1 MTQEKVVRVIG
12 YYRDPGYI
20 ERVAGAL
27 RKLLMDI
34 NWIQGR
40 KVSDDGLYEIYLG
53 VPYTNNFDIAIQ
65 NLSKTVD
72 VEKVEVLEDAVVTT
86 YVIKR
91 DGSVV
96 RGEPFEAKEYDI
108 VVFKPSFSK
117 VTTLSWGSVSG
128 KNIY

>member
-20 ERVAGAL
+20 ERVVGAF
-27 RKLLMDI
+27 RKLLMDV

-40 KVSDDGLYEIYLG
+40 KISDDGLYEIYLG

-72 VEKVEVLEDAVVTT
+72 VERVEILEDAVITT
-86 YVIKR
+86 YIIKKDGTVIT
-91 DGSVV
+91 GQ
-96 RGEPFEAKEYDI
+96 PFEAKDYDI
-108 VVFKPSFSK
+108 VVFKPTFTK
-117 VTTLSWGSVSG
+117 VTTISWGIVSG

>member
-1 MTQEKVVRVIG
+1 VTQEKVVRVVG
-12 YYRDPGYI
+12 YYRDPSYI
-20 ERVAGAL
+20 ERVAGAF

-72 VEKVEVLEDAVVTT
+72 IEKVDVLEDAVVTT